1 MVGLLSACGGGGGF
15 PSLNGAGATFPA
27 AAYQRWANDFSA
39 RSGGRVMYQSVGSGA
54 GVCQFLAGTVDFGA
68 TDEALSEEEF
78 KAAARRGVVQIPM
91 LGGTVTPAYNQP
103 ACKALRL
110 TQAQLIEIF
119 EGTLKDWQ
127 QLGCGSGPITVVH
140 RSDGSGTTFAFTNS
154 LSCFSERWKS
164 QVGKGKSVSWPV
176 GVGAKGN
183 EGGAAAIANSPGA
196 IGYVNQAYV
205 RGPIQAAAL
214 QNRHGQFVLA
224 DAASGAAG
232 LNAVQLDGRLGGS
245 QCNPS
250 GAHSFP
256 IVAFT
261 WMLAYGHGNGAA
273 KAKPCAVSSTGA
285 WLKRLR
291 PRRPSS
297 AMCPCR
303 AGCSPRPGR
312 PSPGSSIDR
321 YVGALP
327 PPYPALNR
335 ITTGTLPQGLV
346 IWHTLPGIRSSSCH
360 GANSSPRCR
369 WPEIPFPA

>member
-1 MVGLLSACGGGGGF
+1 MPPFFVSVPRRCRQRGLSGGTLLASGLMVGLLSACGGGGGF

-54 GVCQFLAGTVDFGA
+54 GVRQFLAGTVDFGA

-110 TQAQLIEIF
+110 TQAQLTEIF

-140 RSDGSGTTFAFTNS
+140 RSDGSGTTFAFTNA

-183 EGGAAAIANSPGA
+183 EGVAAAIANSPGA

-214 QNRHGQFVLA
+214 QNRDGQFVLA

-245 QCNPS
+245 QCNPA
-250 GAHSFP
+250 GARSFP

-261 WMLAYGHGNGAA
+261 WILAYGHGNGEA
-273 KAKPCAVSSTGA
+273 KAKALRSFLDWGLAEKAQAQAAQLGYVPLQGGVLAKARAAVA
-285 WLKRLR
+285 
-291 PRRPSS
+291 
-297 AMCPCR
+297 
-303 AGCSPRPGR
+303 
-312 PSPGSSIDR
+312 
-321 YVGALP
+321 
-327 PPYPALNR
+327 R
-335 ITTGTLPQGLV
+335 IV
-346 IWHTLPGIRSSSCH
+346 D
-360 GANSSPRCR
+360 
-369 WPEIPFPA
+369 